1 MLYSSDH
8 EVGLMEEAVKELVS
22 KSDSAKEL
30 YSGFDGERPDL
41 VAQDQQD
48 VLSLKFLGL
57 NNL

>member
-1 MLYSSDH
+1 
-8 EVGLMEEAVKELVS
+8 MEEAVKELVS
-22 KSDSAKEL
+22 KSDRSKEL

-48 VLSLKFLGL
+48 VLNLKFLGL